1 MTLENLI
8 ALTGAKDMTPGLPLD
23 TQVSCGYTCDLLS
36 WVAQHHNAAGMA
48 WITVQTH
55 MNVIAVASLME
66 MAAVIIPEG
75 IQMEDFPPWKGA
87 GGRRS
92 RLRKATRPPLRF
104 APCPGTARLAIVP
117 AGGLSH
123 VCGPAHPFLPE
134 PLRR

>member
-8 ALTGAKDMTPGLPLD
+8 ALTGAKNMTPGLPLD

-36 WVAQHHNAAGMA
+36 WVMAHGKQGMA

-75 IQMEDFPPWKGA
+75 IQMEEP
-87 GGRRS
+87 S
-92 RLRKATRPPLRF
+92 LEKAREEVVAVLQSDKTAF
-104 APCPGTARLAIVP
+104 ALCALLAQHGLPSSQPGD
-117 AGGLSH
+117 
-123 VCGPAHPFLPE
+123 
-134 PLRR
+134 